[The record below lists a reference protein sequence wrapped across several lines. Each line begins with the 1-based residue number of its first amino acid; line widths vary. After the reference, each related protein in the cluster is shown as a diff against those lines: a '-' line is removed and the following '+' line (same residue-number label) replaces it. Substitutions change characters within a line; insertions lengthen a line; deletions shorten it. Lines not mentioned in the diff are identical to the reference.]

1 MTFERAHAL
10 VEQVSNAVAEL
21 RTTLEKH
28 ELPGLETAIL
38 NSQMALKALEDHPG
52 GVEGLRQL
60 IATFPE
66 AKQQELN
73 TRLEQARADHQLNSD
88 LIRLAMQR
96 NAALQA
102 LEDYPGGV
110 EGLRQFIATL
120 PEDEQTQ
127 LNTRLTQARDDHQLN
142 TDLINLA
149 MQRNAALQA
158 YAAQSS
164 AGATYSSEGGVS
176 FLGGGQL
183 LGKF

>member
-1 MTFERAHAL
+1 MSFEHAHNL
-10 VEQVSNAVAEL
+10 VEQVAKAVAEL
-21 RTTLEKH
+21 RTTLENH
-28 ELPGLETAIL
+28 ALPGLETAIL

-60 IATFPE
+60 IATLPDE
-66 AKQQELN
+66 QQKQLN
-73 TRLEQARADHQLNSD
+73 SRLEQARSDHQLNSD
-88 LIRLAMQR
+88 LIR
-96 NAALQA
+96 
-102 LEDYPGGV
+102 
-110 EGLRQFIATL
+110 
-120 PEDEQTQ
+120 
-127 LNTRLTQARDDHQLN
+127 
-142 TDLINLA
+142 LA

>member
-1 MTFERAHAL
+1 MTFESTHAL
-10 VEQVSNAVAEL
+10 VEQVAQAVHEL
-21 RTTLEKH
+21 RITLENH
-28 ELPGLETAIL
+28 ALPGLETAIL

-66 AKQQELN
+66 AQQQELN
-73 TRLEQARADHQLNSD
+73 SRLEQARTDHQLNSD
-88 LIRLAMQR
+88 LIR
-96 NAALQA
+96 
-102 LEDYPGGV
+102 
-110 EGLRQFIATL
+110 
-120 PEDEQTQ
+120 
-127 LNTRLTQARDDHQLN
+127 
-142 TDLINLA
+142 LA

>member
-66 AKQQELN
+66 AQQLELN
-73 TRLEQARADHQLNSD
+73 TRLEHARTDHQLNSD
-88 LIRLAMQR
+88 LIR
-96 NAALQA
+96 
-102 LEDYPGGV
+102 
-110 EGLRQFIATL
+110 
-120 PEDEQTQ
+120 
-127 LNTRLTQARDDHQLN
+127 
-142 TDLINLA
+142 LA

>member
-1 MTFERAHAL
+1 MSFEHAHNL
-10 VEQVSNAVAEL
+10 VEQVATAVAEL
-21 RTTLEKH
+21 RTTLENH
-28 ELPGLETAIL
+28 ALPGLETAIL

-60 IATFPE
+60 IA
-66 AKQQELN
+66 K
-73 TRLEQARADHQLNSD
+73 
-88 LIRLAMQR
+88 
-96 NAALQA
+96 
-102 LEDYPGGV
+102 
-110 EGLRQFIATL
+110 L
-120 PEDEQTQ
+120 PEDQQQQ
-127 LNTRLTQARDDHQLN
+127 LNARLTQARDDHQLN
-142 TDLINLA
+142 SDLIKLA

>member
-66 AKQQELN
+66 AQKQELN
-73 TRLEQARADHQLNSD
+73 TRLEQARTDHQLNSD
-88 LIRLAMQR
+88 LIR
-96 NAALQA
+96 
-102 LEDYPGGV
+102 
-110 EGLRQFIATL
+110 
-120 PEDEQTQ
+120 
-127 LNTRLTQARDDHQLN
+127 
-142 TDLINLA
+142 LA

>member
-66 AKQQELN
+66 AQQQELN
-73 TRLEQARADHQLNSD
+73 TRLEQARTDHQLNSD
-88 LIRLAMQR
+88 LIR
-96 NAALQA
+96 
-102 LEDYPGGV
+102 
-110 EGLRQFIATL
+110 
-120 PEDEQTQ
+120 
-127 LNTRLTQARDDHQLN
+127 
-142 TDLINLA
+142 LA

>member
-21 RTTLEKH
+21 RITLEKH

-38 NSQMALKALEDHPG
+38 NSQMALKSLEDHPG

-60 IATFPE
+60 IATFSE
-66 AKQQELN
+66 AQQQELN

-88 LIRLAMQR
+88 LIR
-96 NAALQA
+96 
-102 LEDYPGGV
+102 
-110 EGLRQFIATL
+110 
-120 PEDEQTQ
+120 
-127 LNTRLTQARDDHQLN
+127 
-142 TDLINLA
+142 LA

>member
-1 MTFERAHAL
+1 MTFAHAQAL
-10 VEQVSNAVAEL
+10 VEQVSSAVSEL
-21 RTTLEKH
+21 RTTLENH

-52 GVEGLRQL
+52 GVEGLRKL
-60 IATFPE
+60 IATFSE
-66 AKQQELN
+66 EQQAQLN
-73 TRLEQARADHQLNSD
+73 SRLAQARTDHQLNSE
-88 LIRLAMQR
+88 LIR
-96 NAALQA
+96 
-102 LEDYPGGV
+102 
-110 EGLRQFIATL
+110 
-120 PEDEQTQ
+120 
-127 LNTRLTQARDDHQLN
+127 
-142 TDLINLA
+142 LA

>member
-1 MTFERAHAL
+1 MTFESTHAL
-10 VEQVSNAVAEL
+10 VEEVAQAVHAL
-21 RTTLEKH
+21 RITLENH
-28 ELPGLETAIL
+28 ELPGLEEAIL

-60 IATFPE
+60 IATLSE
-66 AKQQELN
+66 DEQTQLN
-73 TRLEQARADHQLNSD
+73 TRLEQARADHQLNAD
-88 LIRLAMQR
+88 LIR
-96 NAALQA
+96 
-102 LEDYPGGV
+102 
-110 EGLRQFIATL
+110 
-120 PEDEQTQ
+120 
-127 LNTRLTQARDDHQLN
+127 
-142 TDLINLA
+142 LA

>member
-1 MTFERAHAL
+1 MSFEHAHNL
-10 VEQVSNAVAEL
+10 VEQVATAVAEL
-21 RTTLEKH
+21 RITLENH
-28 ELPGLETAIL
+28 ALPGLEEAIL

-60 IATFPE
+60 IATLPE
-66 AKQQELN
+66 AQQ
-73 TRLEQARADHQLNSD
+73 QQLN
-88 LIRLAMQR
+88 A
-96 NAALQA
+96 
-102 LEDYPGGV
+102 
-110 EGLRQFIATL
+110 
-120 PEDEQTQ
+120 
-127 LNTRLTQARDDHQLN
+127 RLTQARDDHQLN
-142 TDLINLA
+142 TDLIKLA

>member
-1 MTFERAHAL
+1 MSLQHAHNL
-10 VEQVSNAVAEL
+10 VEQVATAVSEL
-21 RTTLEKH
+21 RTTLENH
-28 ELPGLETAIL
+28 ALPGLESAIL
-38 NSQMALKALEDHPG
+38 NSQM
-52 GVEGLRQL
+52 
-60 IATFPE
+60 
-66 AKQQELN
+66 
-73 TRLEQARADHQLNSD
+73 
-88 LIRLAMQR
+88 
-96 NAALQA
+96 ALQA

-120 PEDEQTQ
+120 PEDEQIQ

-142 TDLINLA
+142 TDLIKLA

>member
-1 MTFERAHAL
+1 MSLQHAHNL
-10 VEQVSNAVAEL
+10 VEQVATAVSEL
-21 RTTLEKH
+21 RTTLENH
-28 ELPGLETAIL
+28 ALPGLESAIL
-38 NSQMALKALEDHPG
+38 NSQMALK
-52 GVEGLRQL
+52 
-60 IATFPE
+60 
-66 AKQQELN
+66 
-73 TRLEQARADHQLNSD
+73 
-88 LIRLAMQR
+88 
-96 NAALQA
+96 A

-142 TDLINLA
+142 TDLIKLA

>member
-52 GVEGLRQL
+52 GVEGLRQM

-66 AKQQELN
+66 AQQQELN
-73 TRLEQARADHQLNSD
+73 TRLEQARTDHQLNSD
-88 LIRLAMQR
+88 LIR
-96 NAALQA
+96 
-102 LEDYPGGV
+102 
-110 EGLRQFIATL
+110 
-120 PEDEQTQ
+120 
-127 LNTRLTQARDDHQLN
+127 
-142 TDLINLA
+142 LA

>member
-1 MTFERAHAL
+1 MSFEHAHNL
-10 VEQVSNAVAEL
+10 VEQVAKAVAEL
-21 RTTLEKH
+21 RTTLENH
-28 ELPGLETAIL
+28 ALPGLETAIL

-60 IATFPE
+60 IATLPDDQQ
-66 AKQQELN
+66 KQLN
-73 TRLEQARADHQLNSD
+73 SRLELARSDHQLNSD
-88 LIRLAMQR
+88 LIR
-96 NAALQA
+96 
-102 LEDYPGGV
+102 
-110 EGLRQFIATL
+110 
-120 PEDEQTQ
+120 
-127 LNTRLTQARDDHQLN
+127 
-142 TDLINLA
+142 LA

>member
-1 MTFERAHAL
+1 MSFQHAHNL
-10 VEQVSNAVAEL
+10 VEQVATAVSEL
-21 RTTLEKH
+21 RTTLENH
-28 ELPGLETAIL
+28 ALPGLESAIL
-38 NSQMALKALEDHPG
+38 NSQMALK
-52 GVEGLRQL
+52 
-60 IATFPE
+60 
-66 AKQQELN
+66 
-73 TRLEQARADHQLNSD
+73 
-88 LIRLAMQR
+88 
-96 NAALQA
+96 A

-142 TDLINLA
+142 TDLIKLA